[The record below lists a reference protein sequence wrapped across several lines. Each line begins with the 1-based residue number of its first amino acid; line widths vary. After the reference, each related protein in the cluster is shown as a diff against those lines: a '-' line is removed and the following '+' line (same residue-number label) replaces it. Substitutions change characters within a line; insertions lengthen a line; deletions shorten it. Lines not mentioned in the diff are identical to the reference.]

1 MSGRVRIANVTRGSV
16 LADDARRADSFWARL
31 KGLLGRASL
40 EPGEGLVLEPATSVH
55 MIGMRFSIDVLH
67 LNREGEVVKVVPELK
82 PGRLGPYV
90 WRSRTVV
97 ELPAGVAAATDT
109 RVGDRLVIEA
119 VA

>member
-1 MSGRVRIANVTRGSV
+1 VSGPVRIQNVTRGSV
-16 LADDARRADSFWARL
+16 LADRASRADSFWSRL
-31 KGLLGRASL
+31 KGLLGPSSL
-40 EPGEGLVLEPATSVH
+40 EPGDGLVLEPATSVH
-55 MIGMRFSIDVLH
+55 MIGMRFAIDVLH
-67 LNREGEVVKVVPELK
+67 LDRYGEVVRVVPALK

-97 ELPAGVAAATDT
+97 ELPAGVAASTDT